1 MRAGRVL
8 FVTYLLL
15 AIWSLLLV
23 YSTSYGVAVMRYK
36 VEPSYFFNRQLLFYG
51 LGFLGLLVCSRINV
65 QLFYLRRTLRIL
77 AGSLLGLLLLVLLTG
92 SAANNAQRWLS
103 IAGVTFQPT
112 EMVKL
117 LLILVIATVFL
128 KKGCGVRVQYW
139 LLGFLF
145 LTVGLVFLAAGSWHC
160 TDFRCYWGRFVF
172 NERSW
177 PHTPCASCNLD
188 FWSLITCSNADLLLS
203 PRLF

>member
-8 FVTYLLL
+8 FVTYILL

-36 VEPSYFFNRQLLFYG
+36 VEPSYFFHRQSLFYG
-51 LGFLGLLVCSRINV
+51 LGFLGLLICSRINV
-65 QLFYLRRTLRIL
+65 QLFYRRRTLRLL
-77 AGSLLGLLLLVLLTG
+77 AGSLIGLLILVLLTG

-128 KKGCGVRVQYW
+128 KKVVVFAYNIGC
-139 LLGFLF
+139 
-145 LTVGLVFLAAGSWHC
+145 
-160 TDFRCYWGRFVF
+160 
-172 NERSW
+172 
-177 PHTPCASCNLD
+177 LD
-188 FWSLITCSNADLLLS
+188 FY
-203 PRLF
+203 F

>member
-36 VEPSYFFNRQLLFYG
+36 VEPSYFFHRQLLFYG

-128 KKGCGVRVQYW
+128 KKVVVFAYNIGC
-139 LLGFLF
+139 
-145 LTVGLVFLAAGSWHC
+145 
-160 TDFRCYWGRFVF
+160 
-172 NERSW
+172 
-177 PHTPCASCNLD
+177 LD
-188 FWSLITCSNADLLLS
+188 FY
-203 PRLF
+203 F